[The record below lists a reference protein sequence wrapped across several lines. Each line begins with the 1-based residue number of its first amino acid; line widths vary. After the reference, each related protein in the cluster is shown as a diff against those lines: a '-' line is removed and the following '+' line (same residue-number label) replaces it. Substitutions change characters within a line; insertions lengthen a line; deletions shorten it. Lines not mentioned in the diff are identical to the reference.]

1 MNLTSSVGKY
11 IIVRDLFLSDYM
23 KDEQGNLCL
32 YDTLEHA
39 RDVCGIYEF
48 PDTYILKIEEHLI
61 IED

>member
-1 MNLTSSVGKY
+1 MTDSVGKY

-48 PDTYILKIEEHLI
+48 PDTYIRELPTN
-61 IED
+61 